1 MSYLNTDQE
10 VPYRFFLSLAL
21 VWTKSAN
28 SYYYTCQ
35 DESIFPELYE
45 YKQEKA
51 KILSRNSAL
60 SSCKLSWISW
70 HSLHFLSGHN
80 TTPCALSFSAQV
92 TSLNRSAFLIKNF
105 SNKKSTL
112 IKCPGGFS
120 NAIEVEQFMPHFYS
134 RRMYYLL
141 GLLSQFVPSETF
153 GSVFHRLSQLHPI
166 SFSFHSWEGQWSPVM
181 PWL

>member
-1 MSYLNTDQE
+1 MPTAITTHAKMN
-10 VPYRFFLSLAL
+10 PFFLSCMSTNKRKQRYCPGILLYL
-21 VWTKSAN
+21 VVN
-28 SYYYTCQ
+28 SV
-35 DESIFPELYE
+35 ESVGIHCIF
-45 YKQEKA
+45 
-51 KILSRNSAL
+51 SVD
-60 SSCKLSWISW
+60 
-70 HSLHFLSGHN
+70 
-80 TTPCALSFSAQV
+80 TTLPPVHYSFSAQV